1 MPRLLLLLQ
10 VQQERITYNLQDSS
24 SSLPPQQALS
34 TPAMQELTRVMLQY
48 SKDIHTF
55 AIANRVSTYEL

>member
-1 MPRLLLLLQ
+1 MLQ
-10 VQQERITYNLQDSS
+10 VQQERIQYNLMHSSGDSGE
-24 SSLPPQQALS
+24 QQQQQQQLN
-34 TPAMQELTRVMLQY
+34 TPAMQQLTRVMLQY

>member
-1 MPRLLLLLQ
+1 MLYLLLQ
-10 VQQERITYNLQDSS
+10 VQQERIQYNLMHSS
-24 SSLPPQQALS
+24 SDSGEQKQQQLN
-34 TPAMQELTRVMLQY
+34 TPAMQQLTRVMLQY